1 MPAVK
6 DYYQVLGVSET
17 ATAAEI
23 KKAYRRLA
31 KQYHPDANPNDQA
44 AAERFKEISEAHA
57 VLSDAEKRKKY
68 DAMRKYGAFG
78 TGRGTQGAGRG
89 AGPMGGVRFEDL
101 DLGGFGGF
109 SGLGDIFSSIFGKG
123 RRPATVEPIE
133 IAVEVSFRAA
143 ALGGKVPVT
152 VSVTEACPTCAG
164 SGAAPGAKVVA
175 CQECGG
181 RGSISF
187 GQGGFAVNRP
197 CPVCRGR
204 GRVPTQPCGQCVGRG
219 EVAVNKRLLVSVPPG
234 TESGSKVRLK
244 GQGQRNPNGGPAG
257 DLIVTFDVTPDRF
270 FRREGLDVLCSV
282 PVNIAQAMLGT
293 RLKVR
298 TLDGRKVVLRVPP
311 GTQPG
316 QKFRIRGQGI
326 ERNGRKGDQLVEVE
340 VQVPG
345 KLTKEQE
352 KLVKQLAEEA
362 NLKY

>member
-1 MPAVK
+1 MPGVK
-6 DYYQVLGVSET
+6 DYYQVLGVSEA
-17 ATAAEI
+17 ATPAEI

-68 DAMRKYGAFG
+68 DTMRKYGAFS
-78 TGRGTQGAGRG
+78 GRG
-89 AGPMGGVRFEDL
+89 AGAPRGGATGGIRFEDL

-109 SGLGDIFSSIFGKG
+109 SGIGDIFSSIFGKG
-123 RRPATVEPIE
+123 RRAATVEPIE
-133 IAVEVSFRAA
+133 ITVEVSFRAA

-152 VSVTEACPTCAG
+152 VSVTEACPTCG
-164 SGAAPGAKVVA
+164 GTGAAPGAKVVA
-175 CQECGG
+175 CQECAG
-181 RGSISF
+181 RGTISF

-204 GRVPTQPCGQCVGRG
+204 GRVPTQPCGQCAGRG
-219 EVAVNKRLLVSVPPG
+219 EVAVNKRLLVSVPAG

-244 GQGQRNPNGGPAG
+244 GQGQRNPNGGAPG
-257 DLIVTFDVTPDRF
+257 DLIVTFEVKPDRF
-270 FRREGLDVLCSV
+270 FRRDGLDVICNV
-282 PVNIAQAMLGT
+282 PVNVAQAMLGT
-293 RLKVR
+293 KLKVR

-316 QKFRIRGQGI
+316 QKFRLRGQGI

-340 VQVPG
+340 VQLPE

-352 KLVKQLAEEA
+352 SLVKKLADDA
-362 NLKY
+362 GLRY